1 MRVLENLTSDLT
13 VVDSRKIDGEV
24 MVRDEQTGEVGDV
37 ITQTLSGQLLVQW
50 QDFAESD
57 EHEEFELVPLLAPN
71 VKSVVVTNTGEIEI
85 KRNPFF
91 SDWRDRRK
99 ATKAFSKRLKAETVL
114 KRAKRIEEAAEKRA
128 KENPS
133 RHRARVRY
141 S

>member
-13 VVDSRKIDGEV
+13 VVDSRKIDEEV
-24 MVRDEQTGEVGDV
+24 IVRDEETGEVGDV

-57 EHEEFELVPLLAPN
+57 EHEEFELLSLLAPN
-71 VKSVVVTNTGEIEI
+71 VKTVEVTNTGEIEI

-91 SDWRDRRK
+91 SDWSNRRK
-99 ATKAFSKRLKAETVL
+99 AGKAFSKRLKAETAL
-114 KRAKRIEEAAEKRA
+114 ERAKKREAEAVKRA

-133 RHRARVRY
+133 RQRARIIR
-141 S
+141 